1 MDLIEP
7 VYKKEFSQI
16 LKSLLSKFGL
26 KNKQLIED
34 SIQEAFISA
43 SQDLKFKTEND
54 LKFWIL
60 RTASNKV
67 IDYIRR
73 ENKYENNGEQV
84 VDSFYMKSDE
94 QTLMDSDLNQLFL
107 IASQKISEQDKAILA
122 LYFVMEIDIKTIS
135 QLFLK
140 KEKSIYQRI
149 LRTKNSIKSFGNN
162 FNTLSS
168 QDIVKNISTVTRI
181 IYLIFTCGYQSYNT
195 FDKDFSLSFE
205 AIRLAQLLIKEELT
219 NITEVRSLIALML
232 FQTSRIDAQF
242 DTDNKPIL
250 LEEQDFSKW
259 NKTLIQ
265 IAMYYLDQSDNYVIS
280 EYKLLAI
287 IAAAYSNAQNFASI
301 NWKFILSQY
310 DILVENFDNPIY
322 KLNRLVVVER
332 VKGTNKALNE
342 LKTLKQD
349 KDLMSNYQIYLL
361 NASLLERLDRFDDAN
376 VEYSKSLSFTKDKT
390 VKSFIADKIK
400 ILEKRKKM

>member
-1 MDLIEP
+1 MDLLEQ

-16 LKSLLSKFGL
+16 LKSLIGKFGL
-26 KNKQLIED
+26 KNTQLIED

-43 SQDLKFKTEND
+43 SQDLKFNTEND
-54 LKFWIL
+54 LKYWIL

-67 IDYIRR
+67 IDFIRR
-73 ENKYENNGEQV
+73 ENKYESNSEQV
-84 VDSFYMKSDE
+84 VDSFYVKSAE
-94 QTLMDSDLNQLFL
+94 PTIMDSDLNQLFL

-122 LYFVMEIDIKTIS
+122 LYFVMEIDVKTIS

-140 KEKSIYQRI
+140 KEKAIYQRI

-205 AIRLAQLLIKEELT
+205 AIRLAQLLSKEELT
-219 NITEVRSLIALML
+219 NTSEIRSLIALML

-259 NKTLIQ
+259 NKTLIK

-310 DILVENFDNPIY
+310 DILVENFDNPVY
-322 KLNRLVVVER
+322 KLNRLVVLEK
-332 VKGTNKALNE
+332 VKGTNKALRE
-342 LKTLKQD
+342 LIILK
-349 KDLMSNYQIYLL
+349 KDTDLVNNYQIYLL
-361 NASLLERLDRFDDAN
+361 AATFLEKSDKFDEAN
-376 VEYSKSLSFTKDKT
+376 VEYSRSLHFTKDKT
-390 VKSFIADKIK
+390 VKSFIAEKIK
-400 ILEKRKKM
+400 NLEKRKKM